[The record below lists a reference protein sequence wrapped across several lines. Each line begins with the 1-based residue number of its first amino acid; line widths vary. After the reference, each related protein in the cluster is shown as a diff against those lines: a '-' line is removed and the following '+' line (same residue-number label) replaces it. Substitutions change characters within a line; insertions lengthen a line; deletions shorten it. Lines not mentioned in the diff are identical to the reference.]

1 MINLLVLIGRTGEDD
16 NNNNNNNKNKN
27 NTVPEQC
34 DFLRQDGQKPVV
46 YKCQHNQ

>member
-27 NTVPEQC
+27 NTVPE
-34 DFLRQDGQKPVV
+34 
-46 YKCQHNQ
+46 